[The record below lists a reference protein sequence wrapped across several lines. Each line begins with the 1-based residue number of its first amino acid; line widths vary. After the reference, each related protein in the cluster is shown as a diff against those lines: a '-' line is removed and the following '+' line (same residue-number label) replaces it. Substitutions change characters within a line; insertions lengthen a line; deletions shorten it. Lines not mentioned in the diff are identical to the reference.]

1 MRSVYKQQSALD
13 QHHAARLKKLVEV
26 TRKQNKHDEEDVM
39 YYNEI
44 YNRRENY
51 DRFNNSRKKQAG
63 GNVSNN
69 TNEQL
74 AATNYFHTEGE
85 YKSPEPKLQIN
96 RKASYLVS
104 SVYPDE
110 EQLFRSTS
118 DNLYSREKAYV
129 IEKLLNKQIRDM
141 DFRQTAYAWVKQGLI
156 DGTCILQLR
165 WKYETDDFG
174 DALEMTRLKAI
185 VDGTYK
191 GTCSQA
197 LKDEA
202 AAKLQEMQNQAAVK
216 SLMQQ
221 PETVLYDGPSVEIIR
236 RPNFLVDTAGD
247 KLANCDVVIVEKWER
262 KSKLLQMQ
270 ELGRLRN
277 VELISNTTSGSNAQ
291 KDVPGT
297 VQENVS
303 KGHANLSDDD
313 PMVKFF
319 EIWERGRVSI
329 MTERDCI
336 LLDYRRKLYNDID
349 YPFAVYANDP
359 EANKF
364 FGQSDYKTLEPH
376 IEMTDDY
383 YRKMID
389 QWDKHLKGRIW
400 VEGKNINDDKL
411 IKRLER
417 GDSGVYKVKSIKG
430 IVDDRVPLFDQSVI
444 QGLDLIGQ
452 QMTRAI
458 GVDNLVGGVNQLGS
472 NIRTNSMLDA
482 ANSAGQIFT
491 NNSAI
496 MLAAALRRMG
506 RLMLKLN
513 RQFLTEP
520 QYFAY
525 THGMLD
531 FYNQQTPVYP
541 VSGKSIP
548 RDFDIDI
555 NIKVISDPI
564 KQAERMEMIEDLR
577 EFGSYQFFRYDRAAA
592 EYLSKSR
599 GWQNGP
605 SLIDLD
611 AQGVYSRDMQRAQSV
626 GSNVSP
632 RMLGPTVMSQLPPQP
647 QQPSASPLNQAQQQP
662 QLPMFSPG
670 QPPQA

>member
-1 MRSVYKQQSALD
+1 M
-13 QHHAARLKKLVEV
+13 
-26 TRKQNKHDEEDVM
+26 
-39 YYNEI
+39 
-44 YNRRENY
+44 
-51 DRFNNSRKKQAG
+51 
-63 GNVSNN
+63 
-69 TNEQL
+69 
-74 AATNYFHTEGE
+74 
-85 YKSPEPKLQIN
+85 
-96 RKASYLVS
+96 
-104 SVYPDE
+104 
-110 EQLFRSTS
+110 
-118 DNLYSREKAYV
+118 
-129 IEKLLNKQIRDM
+129 
-141 DFRQTAYAWVKQGLI
+141 
-156 DGTCILQLR
+156 
-165 WKYETDDFG
+165 
-174 DALEMTRLKAI
+174 
-185 VDGTYK
+185 
-191 GTCSQA
+191 
-197 LKDEA
+197 
-202 AAKLQEMQNQAAVK
+202 
-216 SLMQQ
+216 
-221 PETVLYDGPSVEIIR
+221 
-236 RPNFLVDTAGD
+236 
-247 KLANCDVVIVEKWER
+247 
-262 KSKLLQMQ
+262 
-270 ELGRLRN
+270 
-277 VELISNTTSGSNAQ
+277 
-291 KDVPGT
+291 
-297 VQENVS
+297 
-303 KGHANLSDDD
+303 
-313 PMVKFF
+313 
-319 EIWERGRVSI
+319 
-329 MTERDCI
+329 
-336 LLDYRRKLYNDID
+336 
-349 YPFAVYANDP
+349 
-359 EANKF
+359 
-364 FGQSDYKTLEPH
+364 
-376 IEMTDDY
+376 
-383 YRKMID
+383 
-389 QWDKHLKGRIW
+389 
-400 VEGKNINDDKL
+400 
-411 IKRLER
+411 
-417 GDSGVYKVKSIKG
+417 
-430 IVDDRVPLFDQSVI
+430 DDRVPLFDQSVI

-577 EFGSYQFFRYDRAAA
+577 EFGPYQFFRYDRAAA